1 MGKLDV
7 TLLRYL
13 SKEDFRVLTA
23 IEMGMKNHELVPGP
37 LVATIACL
45 RHGGVHKTLRELAK
59 HRLVAYE
66 RGKHYDGYR
75 LTNAGYDYLALKTLA
90 TRNAV
95 ISVGNQI
102 GVGKESDIFIVAGE
116 EDHQRVLK
124 LHRLGRTSFRKL
136 KEKRDYHQHRNKA
149 SWLYLS
155 RLSATR
161 EFAYMKAL
169 KDYGFPVPQPYDFNR
184 HCIIM
189 DLVKGYP
196 LCQVHEVEDPA
207 ALYDDLMSLLMKL
220 ANHGVIH
227 SDFNEFNIMVDDND
241 KPIMIDFPQMISTS
255 HPNAQMYFDR
265 DVRCVVEF
273 FKRRFNYE
281 SELFPTFAD
290 IEREEHLDIAVSA
303 SGYMKEID
311 SELSVEELNN
321 PMRSDEPKDG
331 DNSGEE
337 DEDDGNE
344 EESEPE
350 EEEETLEQVSEEE
363 KPLAQG
369 KDHSREEGKLL
380 KVDENNVSIEEEVNL
395 RSAKTEA
402 DTTTK
407 EITTEDSFISLE
419 AGQPQSE
426 PVLEDE
432 LADLEIGNH
441 DFRPFRDIRLS
452 IAGSRRGPGSCASS
466 ATIDPDVIRQ
476 KVKQR
481 ISKQQREVELKRVH
495 AKGEASAVTR
505 KRNENKD
512 LIKSDGIWGWQ

>member
-13 SKEDFRVLTA
+13 TRDDFRVLTA

-37 LVATIACL
+37 LVATIASL
-45 RHGGVHKTLRELAK
+45 KHGGVHKMLRELAK

-75 LTNAGYDYLALKTLA
+75 LTNAGYDYLALKSLA
-90 TRNAV
+90 SRNAV
-95 ISVGNQI
+95 LSVGNQI

-116 EDHQRVLK
+116 EGHQRVLK

-169 KDYGFPVPQPYDFNR
+169 KDYGFPVPHPYDFNR

-196 LCQVHEVEDPA
+196 LCQVHEVEDPGT
-207 ALYDDLMSLLMKL
+207 LYDDLMTLIVKL

-227 SDFNEFNIMVDDND
+227 SDFNEFNVMIDDKD
-241 KPIMIDFPQMISTS
+241 KPILIDFPQMISTS
-255 HPNAQMYFDR
+255 HPNAEMYFER

-273 FKRRFNYE
+273 FKRRFSYE

-290 IEREEHLDIAVSA
+290 IEREENLDVAVSA

-311 SELSVEELNN
+311 SEISVEELNN
-321 PMRSDEPKDG
+321 PARSDEQKDESE
-331 DNSGEE
+331 DSEE
-337 DEDDGNE
+337 DSEEDSAEDSAEVGDEQASSKVEVEIEKQINVKISAKSNLKENSSESVPEDAVTNVKPE
-344 EESEPE
+344 EVDREALKEENLPSEPKI
-350 EEEETLEQVSEEE
+350 EETLE
-363 KPLAQG
+363 
-369 KDHSREEGKLL
+369 
-380 KVDENNVSIEEEVNL
+380 
-395 RSAKTEA
+395 A
-402 DTTTK
+402 D
-407 EITTEDSFISLE
+407 
-419 AGQPQSE
+419 
-426 PVLEDE
+426 LEDN
-432 LADLEIGNH
+432 LADLQVGNH
-441 DFRPFRDIRLS
+441 EFRPFRDVRLS
-452 IAGSRRGPGSCASS
+452 VAGSRRGPGSCAST
-466 ATIDPDVIRQ
+466 ATIDSDIIRQ

-481 ISKQQREVELKRVH
+481 INKQERETELKRVR

-512 LIKSDGIWGWQ
+512 LIKADGIWGWK